1 MKSGG
6 KFDLKRGKKGLKMLE
21 PTSLY
26 EQANLRYKDL
36 NRVKKYTEKEL
47 RKATAEKVRISKSS
61 KGAQFYI
68 KSNKEDRKW
77 KYISKK
83 NKEVIK
89 KGVQKAYD
97 EKVLKLICKE
107 MKALSNMIEKL
118 DLINLKIRDVYS
130 NNLEEV
136 KGLITPVDMSDE
148 DFVNNWLREEYVGK
162 EISDDIVCYETD
174 NHEHVRS
181 KSELNIANA
190 LFKHRIPYKYE
201 CPLEIDDTKTIYPD
215 FTILDVKNRRVK
227 YWEHRGMMDNMNYSS
242 HAVYRIKDYLRNGIY
257 IGDNLI
263 ISEESKEF
271 PLGTNEI
278 EQLIRVNFL

>member
-36 NRVKKYTEKEL
+36 NRVKKYMEKEL
-47 RKATAEKVRISKSS
+47 REATAEKVRISKSS

-83 NKEVIK
+83 NKGVIK

-162 EISDDIVCYETD
+162 EISD
-174 NHEHVRS
+174 
-181 KSELNIANA
+181 
-190 LFKHRIPYKYE
+190 
-201 CPLEIDDTKTIYPD
+201 KTIYPD